1 MSNVLEVV
9 QAAQQ
14 AHSFSLILSI
24 FQVDRLPIVEVKL
37 GAAGFQLKVVLP
49 KLGVVVVRLRRAG
62 IVACG
67 AGCRLL
73 GTSLKMTDEAEPANF
88 AAGRCGALV

>member
-1 MSNVLEVV
+1 MFIEFECFTHTNARRSIVLHQTDQGLSNVLEVV

-37 GAAGFQLKVVLP
+37 GAAGFQ
-49 KLGVVVVRLRRAG
+49 
-62 IVACG
+62 
-67 AGCRLL
+67 
-73 GTSLKMTDEAEPANF
+73 
-88 AAGRCGALV
+88 